1 MKDKFTARS
10 LRIVLVILLVLT
22 FVAGIAAFLFAKD
35 FLSAYATKVSE
46 RNALAN
52 VGDSNLQALNK
63 LETYLETNKEVIDK
77 TKNIVAD
84 SKEYR
89 YQNQI
94 ISDLNSFAASA
105 GVAIDKFDFVTNQA
119 EAATD
124 SAAQETTDASATTP
138 ATQTSSLKST
148 RATVTVTTPVLYNSL
163 LKFIQKIEQNK
174 TKMQITSIGLIRS
187 TDPTQPTGSVDS
199 QSFIIEVYIR

>member
-1 MKDKFTARS
+1 MKDRFTARS
-10 LRIVLVILLVLT
+10 LRIVLLILLVLT
-22 FVAGIAAFLFAKD
+22 FIAGITAFLFAKD
-35 FLSAYATKVSE
+35 FLSSYATKVSE

-52 VGDSNLQALNK
+52 IGDSNLQALNK

-77 TKNIVAD
+77 TKNIVAE

-105 GVAIDKFDFVTNQA
+105 NVVIDKFDFVTNQA
-119 EAATD
+119 EAAAEGT
-124 SAAQETTDASATTP
+124 AEATADASSTAP
-138 ATQTSSLKST
+138 AAQTSSLRST
-148 RATVTVTTPVLYNSL
+148 RATVTVSTPVLYNSL

>member
-105 GVAIDKFDFVTNQA
+105 GV
-119 EAATD
+119 
-124 SAAQETTDASATTP
+124 
-138 ATQTSSLKST
+138 
-148 RATVTVTTPVLYNSL
+148 
-163 LKFIQKIEQNK
+163 
-174 TKMQITSIGLIRS
+174 
-187 TDPTQPTGSVDS
+187 
-199 QSFIIEVYIR
+199 

>member
-1 MKDKFTARS
+1 VKDKFTARS